1 MRCEEQKLSKQN
13 DMIRTPISDLG
24 CEQAPAGCE
33 VEKNDDFAS
42 ISSGSAGGKNEQQ
55 YLDTVSIISWMCLKH
70 YLFSIC

>member
-1 MRCEEQKLSKQN
+1 MKQQIHINIKYTIQVNELRCEEQKLSKQN

-42 ISSGSAGGKNEQQ
+42 ISSGSAGGKDEQA
-55 YLDTVSIISWMCLKH
+55 
-70 YLFSIC
+70 

>member
-42 ISSGSAGGKNEQQ
+42 ISSGSAGGKDEQ
-55 YLDTVSIISWMCLKH
+55 
-70 YLFSIC
+70 